1 MVLEPFK
8 DFLLLE
14 KKYSQHTVLAYLKDI
29 KSFLKFLII
38 RFNQDDLK
46 KVNYS
51 QIRNWIT
58 VLVDQD
64 ISNRSINRKISSL
77 KTYYKFLVKID
88 ELNCSPLSKHKALKT
103 EKKVQIPFSVEEIR
117 SVLDVNLG
125 SDFEAIR
132 NKLIIE
138 ILYSTGIR
146 RAELINLKLIDVDFS
161 QNQIKVLGKLNK
173 ERYIPLLENIQNTI
187 RLYLKKRECLES
199 IEDEFHLIL
208 TSKGRKIYDSLVYRV
223 VKKYFLK
230 VSAKVKKSPHI
241 LRHSFATHLLA
252 NGADLNSVKEL
263 LGHSS
268 LASTQVYTHNNISEL
283 KKVYSKSHPRE
294 KSGNQL

>member
-1 MVLEPFK
+1 MLLEPFK
-8 DFLLLE
+8 DFLLFE
-14 KKYSQHTVLAYLKDI
+14 KKYSKHTVLAYSKDVE
-29 KSFLKFLII
+29 SFLKFLKI

-46 KVNYS
+46 EVNYS
-51 QIRNWIT
+51 QIRYWIT
-58 VLVDQD
+58 VLVDQK

-77 KTYYKFLVKID
+77 KTFYKFLIKID

-103 EKKVQIPFSVEEIR
+103 KKKVQIPFSVDEIR
-117 SVLDVNLG
+117 SVLDTNIG

-138 ILYSTGIR
+138 LLYSTGIR
-146 RAELINLKLIDVDFS
+146 RAELINLKLVDVDFS

-173 ERYIPLLENIQNTI
+173 ERYIPLLENIQTTI
-187 RLYLKKRECLES
+187 RLYLKKRECLEL
-199 IEDEFHLIL
+199 IEDEFYLIL
-208 TSKGRKIYDSLVYRV
+208 TSKGKKIYNSLVYRI
-223 VKKYFLK
+223 VKNYFLE

-241 LRHSFATHLLA
+241 LRHSFATHLLT

-283 KKVYSKSHPRE
+283 KKVYSSSHPRE
-294 KSGNQL
+294 KRGN

>member
-1 MVLEPFK
+1 MLLEPFK

-14 KKYSQHTVLAYLKDI
+14 KKYSPHTVLAYSKDVE
-29 KSFLKFLII
+29 SFLRFLKI
-38 RFNQDDLK
+38 RFNQGDLK

-51 QIRNWIT
+51 QIRYWIT

-77 KTYYKFLVKID
+77 KTFYKFLVKID

-103 EKKVQIPFSVEEIR
+103 EKKVQIPFSVDEIR
-117 SVLDVNLG
+117 SVLDANIG
-125 SDFEAIR
+125 SNFEAIR

-138 ILYSTGIR
+138 LLYSTGIR

-199 IEDEFHLIL
+199 IEDEFYLIL
-208 TSKGRKIYDSLVYRV
+208 TRKGKKIYNSLVYRI
-223 VKKYFLK
+223 VKNYFLK
-230 VSAKVKKSPHI
+230 TSVKVKKSPHI
-241 LRHSFATHLLA
+241 LRHSFATHLLS

-283 KKVYSKSHPRE
+283 KKVHSNSHPRE
-294 KSGNQL
+294 KSGN

>member
-1 MVLEPFK
+1 MLLKPFK

-14 KKYSQHTVLAYLKDI
+14 KKYSQHTVLAYSKDVE
-29 KSFLKFLII
+29 SFLKFLKI
-38 RFNQDDLK
+38 RFNQNDLK
-46 KVNYS
+46 EVNYS
-51 QIRNWIT
+51 QIRHWIT
-58 VLVDQD
+58 VLVDQE

-77 KTYYKFLVKID
+77 KTFYKFLVKID

-103 EKKVQIPFSVEEIR
+103 EKKVQIPFSVDEIR
-117 SVLDVNLG
+117 SVLDANIG

-138 ILYSTGIR
+138 LLYSTGIR
-146 RAELINLKLIDVDFS
+146 RAELINLKLIDVDFGK
-161 QNQIKVLGKLNK
+161 NQIKVLGKLNK
-173 ERYIPLLENIQNTI
+173 ERYIPLLENIKNTI
-187 RLYLKKRECLES
+187 LLYLKKRECLEL
-199 IEDEFHLIL
+199 IQDEFYLIL
-208 TSKGRKIYDSLVYRV
+208 TRKGKKIYNSLVYRI
-223 VKKYFLK
+223 VKNYFSK

-241 LRHSFATHLLA
+241 LRHSFATHLLS

-283 KKVYSKSHPRE
+283 KKVYSNSHPRE
-294 KSGNQL
+294 KRGN

>member
-1 MVLEPFK
+1 MLLEPFK
-8 DFLLLE
+8 DFLLFE
-14 KKYSQHTVLAYLKDI
+14 KKYSKHTVLAYSKDVE
-29 KSFLKFLII
+29 SFLKFLKI

-46 KVNYS
+46 EVNYS
-51 QIRNWIT
+51 QIRYWIT
-58 VLVDQD
+58 VLVDQN
-64 ISNRSINRKISSL
+64 ITNRSINRKISSL
-77 KTYYKFLVKID
+77 KTFYKFLVKID
-88 ELNCSPLSKHKALKT
+88 ELNSSPLSKHKALKT
-103 EKKVQIPFSVEEIR
+103 EKKVQIPFSVDEIK
-117 SVLDVNLG
+117 SVLDVNIG
-125 SDFEAIR
+125 SDYESIR

-138 ILYSTGIR
+138 LLYSTGIR

-199 IEDEFHLIL
+199 IEDEFYLIL
-208 TSKGRKIYDSLVYRV
+208 TRKGKKIYNSLVYRI
-223 VKKYFLK
+223 VKNYFLK
-230 VSAKVKKSPHI
+230 TSVKVKKSPHI
-241 LRHSFATHLLA
+241 LRHSFATHLLS

-283 KKVYSKSHPRE
+283 KKVYSNSHPRE
-294 KSGNQL
+294 KRGN

>member
-1 MVLEPFK
+1 MLLEPFK

-14 KKYSQHTVLAYLKDI
+14 KKYSQHTVLAYSKDLE
-29 KSFLKFLII
+29 SFLKFLKI

-46 KVNYS
+46 EVNYS
-51 QIRNWIT
+51 QIRYWIT
-58 VLVDQD
+58 VLVDQK

-77 KTYYKFLVKID
+77 KTFYKFLIKID

-103 EKKVQIPFSVEEIR
+103 KKKVQIPFSVDEIR
-117 SVLDVNLG
+117 SVLDTNIG

-138 ILYSTGIR
+138 LLYSTGIR
-146 RAELINLKLIDVDFS
+146 RAELINLKLVDVDFS

-173 ERYIPLLENIQNTI
+173 ERYIPLLENIQTTI
-187 RLYLKKRECLES
+187 RLYLKKRECLEL
-199 IEDEFHLIL
+199 IEDEFYLIL
-208 TSKGRKIYDSLVYRV
+208 TSKGKKIYNSLVYRI
-223 VKKYFLK
+223 VKNYFLE

-241 LRHSFATHLLA
+241 LRHSFATHLLT

-283 KKVYSKSHPRE
+283 KKVYSSSHPRE
-294 KSGNQL
+294 KRGN

>member
-1 MVLEPFK
+1 MLLEPFK
-8 DFLLLE
+8 NFLLLE
-14 KKYSQHTVLAYLKDI
+14 KKYSQHTVLAYSKDVE
-29 KSFLKFLII
+29 SFLKFLKI

-46 KVNYS
+46 EVNYS
-51 QIRNWIT
+51 QIRYWVT

-64 ISNRSINRKISSL
+64 LSNRSINRKISSL
-77 KTYYKFLVKID
+77 KTFYKFLVKID
-88 ELNCSPLSKHKALKT
+88 ELDCSPLSKHKALKT
-103 EKKVQIPFSVEEIR
+103 ETKVQIPFSVDEIR
-117 SVLDVNLG
+117 SVLDVNIG

-138 ILYSTGIR
+138 LLYSTGIR

-161 QNQIKVLGKLNK
+161 QNQVKVLGKLNK

-187 RLYLKKRECLES
+187 RLYLKKRESLES
-199 IEDEFHLIL
+199 IEDEFYLIL
-208 TSKGRKIYDSLVYRV
+208 TRKGKKIYNSLVYRI
-223 VKKYFLK
+223 VKNYFFK

-241 LRHSFATHLLA
+241 LRHSFATHLLS

-283 KKVYSKSHPRE
+283 KKVYSNSHPRE
-294 KSGNQL
+294 KRGN

>member
-1 MVLEPFK
+1 MLLKPFK

-14 KKYSQHTVLAYLKDI
+14 KKYSQHTVLAYSKDVE
-29 KSFLKFLII
+29 SFLKFLKI

-46 KVNYS
+46 EVNYS
-51 QIRNWIT
+51 QIRHWIT
-58 VLVDQD
+58 VLVDQE

-77 KTYYKFLVKID
+77 KTFYKFLIKID

-103 EKKVQIPFSVEEIR
+103 EKKVQIPFSVDEIR
-117 SVLDVNLG
+117 SVLDSNIG

-138 ILYSTGIR
+138 LLYSTGIR
-146 RAELINLKLIDVDFS
+146 RAELINLKLIDVDFGK
-161 QNQIKVLGKLNK
+161 NQIKVLGKLNK
-173 ERYIPLLENIQNTI
+173 ERYIPLLENIKNTI
-187 RLYLKKRECLES
+187 VLYLKKRECLEL
-199 IEDEFHLIL
+199 IQDEFYLIL
-208 TSKGRKIYDSLVYRV
+208 TRKGKKIYNSLVYRI
-223 VKKYFLK
+223 VKNYFLK

-241 LRHSFATHLLA
+241 LRHSFATHLLS

-283 KKVYSKSHPRE
+283 KKVYSNSHPRE
-294 KSGNQL
+294 KRGN

>member
-1 MVLEPFK
+1 MLIKPFK

-14 KKYSQHTVLAYLKDI
+14 KKYSQHTVLAYSKDVE
-29 KSFLKFLII
+29 SFLKFLKI

-46 KVNYS
+46 EVNYS
-51 QIRNWIT
+51 QIRYWIT
-58 VLVDQD
+58 VLVDQN
-64 ISNRSINRKISSL
+64 ITNRSINRKISSL
-77 KTYYKFLVKID
+77 KTFYKFLVKID
-88 ELNCSPLSKHKALKT
+88 ELNSSPLSKHKALKT
-103 EKKVQIPFSVEEIR
+103 EKKVQIPFSVDEIR
-117 SVLDVNLG
+117 SVLDVNIG
-125 SDFEAIR
+125 SDYESIR

-138 ILYSTGIR
+138 LLYSTGIR

-161 QNQIKVLGKLNK
+161 QNQVKVLGKLNK

-199 IEDEFHLIL
+199 IEDEFYLIL
-208 TSKGRKIYDSLVYRV
+208 TRKGKKIYNSLVYRI
-223 VKKYFLK
+223 VKNYFLK

-241 LRHSFATHLLA
+241 LRHSFATHLLS

-283 KKVYSKSHPRE
+283 KKVYSNSHPRE
-294 KSGNQL
+294 KRGN

>member
-29 KSFLKFLII
+29 ESFLKFLII

-77 KTYYKFLVKID
+77 KTFYKFLVKID

-187 RLYLKKRECLES
+187 QLYLKKRECLES

>member
-1 MVLEPFK
+1 MLLEPFK

-14 KKYSQHTVLAYLKDI
+14 KKYSQHTVLAYSKDLE
-29 KSFLKFLII
+29 SFLKFLKI

-46 KVNYS
+46 EVNYS
-51 QIRNWIT
+51 QIRYWIT
-58 VLVDQD
+58 VLVDQK

-77 KTYYKFLVKID
+77 KTFYKFLIKID

-103 EKKVQIPFSVEEIR
+103 EKKVQIPFSVDEIR
-117 SVLDVNLG
+117 SVLDTNIG

-138 ILYSTGIR
+138 LFYSTGIR

-173 ERYIPLLENIQNTI
+173 ERYIPLLENIQTTI
-187 RLYLKKRECLES
+187 RLYLKKRECLEL
-199 IEDEFHLIL
+199 IEDEFYLIL
-208 TSKGRKIYDSLVYRV
+208 TSKGKKIYNSLVYRI
-223 VKKYFLK
+223 VKNYFLE

-241 LRHSFATHLLA
+241 LRHSFATHLLT

-283 KKVYSKSHPRE
+283 KKVYSSSHPRE
-294 KSGNQL
+294 KRGN

>member
-1 MVLEPFK
+1 MLLDPFK
-8 DFLLLE
+8 DFLLFE
-14 KKYSQHTVLAYLKDI
+14 KKYSKHTVLAYSKDVE
-29 KSFLKFLII
+29 SFLKFLKI

-46 KVNYS
+46 EVNYS
-51 QIRNWIT
+51 QIRYWIT

-64 ISNRSINRKISSL
+64 LSNRSINRKISSL
-77 KTYYKFLVKID
+77 KTFYKFLVKID

-103 EKKVQIPFSVEEIR
+103 ETKVQIPFSVDEIR
-117 SVLDVNLG
+117 SVLDVNIG
-125 SDFEAIR
+125 SDYESIR

-138 ILYSTGIR
+138 LLYSTGIR

-161 QNQIKVLGKLNK
+161 QNQVKVLGKLNK

-199 IEDEFHLIL
+199 IEDEFYLIL
-208 TSKGRKIYDSLVYRV
+208 TRKGKKIYNSLVYRI
-223 VKKYFLK
+223 VKNYFFK

-241 LRHSFATHLLA
+241 LRHSFATHLLS

-283 KKVYSKSHPRE
+283 KKVYSNSHPRE
-294 KSGNQL
+294 KRGN

>member
-1 MVLEPFK
+1 MLLKPFK

-14 KKYSQHTVLAYLKDI
+14 KKYSQHTVLAYSKDVE
-29 KSFLKFLII
+29 SFLKFLKI
-38 RFNQDDLK
+38 RFNQNDLK
-46 KVNYS
+46 EVNYS
-51 QIRNWIT
+51 QIRHWIT
-58 VLVDQD
+58 VLVDQE

-77 KTYYKFLVKID
+77 KTFYKFLVKID

-103 EKKVQIPFSVEEIR
+103 EKKVQIPFSVDEIR
-117 SVLDVNLG
+117 SVLDSNIG

-138 ILYSTGIR
+138 LLYSTGIR
-146 RAELINLKLIDVDFS
+146 RAELINLKLIDVDFGK
-161 QNQIKVLGKLNK
+161 NQIKVLGKLNK
-173 ERYIPLLENIQNTI
+173 ERYIPLLENIKNTI
-187 RLYLKKRECLES
+187 LLYLKKRECLEL
-199 IEDEFHLIL
+199 IQDEFYLIL
-208 TSKGRKIYDSLVYRV
+208 TRKGKKIYNSLVYRI
-223 VKKYFLK
+223 VKNYFSK

-241 LRHSFATHLLA
+241 LRHSFATHLLS

-283 KKVYSKSHPRE
+283 KKVYSNSHPRE
-294 KSGNQL
+294 KRGN

>member
-1 MVLEPFK
+1 MLLKPFK

-14 KKYSQHTVLAYLKDI
+14 KKYSQHTVLAYSKDVE
-29 KSFLKFLII
+29 SFLKFLKI

-46 KVNYS
+46 EVNYS
-51 QIRNWIT
+51 QIRHWIT
-58 VLVDQD
+58 VLVDQE

-77 KTYYKFLVKID
+77 KTFYKFLIKID

-103 EKKVQIPFSVEEIR
+103 EKKVQIPFSVDEIR
-117 SVLDVNLG
+117 SVLDSNIG

-138 ILYSTGIR
+138 LLYSTGIR
-146 RAELINLKLIDVDFS
+146 RAELINLKLIDVDFGK
-161 QNQIKVLGKLNK
+161 NQIKVLGKLNK
-173 ERYIPLLENIQNTI
+173 ERYIPLLENIKNTI
-187 RLYLKKRECLES
+187 VLYLKKRECLEL
-199 IEDEFHLIL
+199 IQDEFYLIL
-208 TSKGRKIYDSLVYRV
+208 TRKGKKIYNSLVYRI
-223 VKKYFLK
+223 VKNYFSK

-241 LRHSFATHLLA
+241 LRHSFATHLLS

-283 KKVYSKSHPRE
+283 KKVYSNSHPRE
-294 KSGNQL
+294 KRGN

>member
-1 MVLEPFK
+1 MLIKPFK

-14 KKYSQHTVLAYLKDI
+14 KKYSQHTVLAYSKDVE
-29 KSFLKFLII
+29 SFLKFLKI

-46 KVNYS
+46 EVNYS
-51 QIRNWIT
+51 QIRYWIT
-58 VLVDQD
+58 VLVDQE

-77 KTYYKFLVKID
+77 KTFYKFLVKID

-103 EKKVQIPFSVEEIR
+103 EKKVQIPFSVDEIR
-117 SVLDVNLG
+117 SVLDSNIG

-138 ILYSTGIR
+138 LLYSTGIR
-146 RAELINLKLIDVDFS
+146 RAELINLKLIDVDFGK
-161 QNQIKVLGKLNK
+161 NQIKVLGKLNK

-187 RLYLKKRECLES
+187 LFYLKKRECLES
-199 IEDEFHLIL
+199 IQDEFYLIL
-208 TSKGRKIYDSLVYRV
+208 TRKGKKIYNSLVYRI
-223 VKKYFLK
+223 VKNYFSK

-241 LRHSFATHLLA
+241 LRHSFATHLLS

-283 KKVYSKSHPRE
+283 KKVYSNSHPRE
-294 KSGNQL
+294 KRGN

>member
-1 MVLEPFK
+1 MLLEPFK

-14 KKYSQHTVLAYLKDI
+14 KKYSPHTVLAYSKDVE
-29 KSFLKFLII
+29 SFLRFLKI
-38 RFNQDDLK
+38 RFNQGDLK

-51 QIRNWIT
+51 QIRYWIT

-77 KTYYKFLVKID
+77 KTFYKFLVKID

-103 EKKVQIPFSVEEIR
+103 EKKVQIPFSVDEVR
-117 SVLDVNLG
+117 SVLDANIG
-125 SDFEAIR
+125 SNFEAIR

-138 ILYSTGIR
+138 LLYSTGIR

-199 IEDEFHLIL
+199 IEDEFYLIL
-208 TSKGRKIYDSLVYRV
+208 TRKGKKIYNSLVYRI
-223 VKKYFLK
+223 VKNYFLK
-230 VSAKVKKSPHI
+230 TSVKVKKSPHI
-241 LRHSFATHLLA
+241 LRHSFATHLLS

-283 KKVYSKSHPRE
+283 KKVYSNSHPRE
-294 KSGNQL
+294 KSGN

>member
-1 MVLEPFK
+1 MLLEPFK
-8 DFLLLE
+8 DFLLFE
-14 KKYSQHTVLAYLKDI
+14 KKYSKHTVLAYSKDVE
-29 KSFLKFLII
+29 SFLKFLKI

-46 KVNYS
+46 EVNYS
-51 QIRNWIT
+51 QIRYWIT
-58 VLVDQD
+58 VLVDQN
-64 ISNRSINRKISSL
+64 ITNRSINRKISSL
-77 KTYYKFLVKID
+77 KTFYKFLVKID
-88 ELNCSPLSKHKALKT
+88 ELNSSPLSKHKALKT
-103 EKKVQIPFSVEEIR
+103 EKKVQIPFSVDEIR
-117 SVLDVNLG
+117 SVLDVNIG
-125 SDFEAIR
+125 SDYESIR

-138 ILYSTGIR
+138 LLYSTGIR

-161 QNQIKVLGKLNK
+161 QNQVKVLGKLNK

-199 IEDEFHLIL
+199 IEDEFYLIL
-208 TSKGRKIYDSLVYRV
+208 TRKGKKIYNSLVYRI
-223 VKKYFLK
+223 VKNYFLK

-241 LRHSFATHLLA
+241 LRHSFATHLLS

-283 KKVYSKSHPRE
+283 KKVYSNSHPRE
-294 KSGNQL
+294 KRGN

>member
-1 MVLEPFK
+1 MLLEPFK

-14 KKYSQHTVLAYLKDI
+14 KKYSPHTVLAYSKDVE
-29 KSFLKFLII
+29 SFLRFLKI
-38 RFNQDDLK
+38 RFNQGDLK

-51 QIRNWIT
+51 QIRYWIT

-77 KTYYKFLVKID
+77 KTFYKFLVKID

-103 EKKVQIPFSVEEIR
+103 EKKVQIPFSVDEIR
-117 SVLDVNLG
+117 SVLDANIG
-125 SDFEAIR
+125 SNFEAIR

-138 ILYSTGIR
+138 LLYSTGIR

-199 IEDEFHLIL
+199 IEDEFYLIL
-208 TSKGRKIYDSLVYRV
+208 TRKGKKIYNSLVYRI
-223 VKKYFLK
+223 VKNYFLK
-230 VSAKVKKSPHI
+230 TSVKVKKSPHI
-241 LRHSFATHLLA
+241 LRHSFATHLLS

-283 KKVYSKSHPRE
+283 KKVYSNSHPRE
-294 KSGNQL
+294 KSGN

>member
-1 MVLEPFK
+1 MLLEPFK
-8 DFLLLE
+8 NFLLLE
-14 KKYSQHTVLAYLKDI
+14 KKYSQHTVLAYSKDVE
-29 KSFLKFLII
+29 SFLKFLKI

-46 KVNYS
+46 EVNYS
-51 QIRNWIT
+51 QIRYWIT

-64 ISNRSINRKISSL
+64 LSNRSINRKISSL
-77 KTYYKFLVKID
+77 KTFYKFLVKID
-88 ELNCSPLSKHKALKT
+88 ELDCSPLSKHKALKT
-103 EKKVQIPFSVEEIR
+103 ETKVQIPFSVDEIR
-117 SVLDVNLG
+117 SVLDVNIG

-138 ILYSTGIR
+138 LLYSTGIR

-187 RLYLKKRECLES
+187 RLYLKKRESLES
-199 IEDEFHLIL
+199 IEDEFYLIL
-208 TSKGRKIYDSLVYRV
+208 TRKGKKIYNSLVYRI
-223 VKKYFLK
+223 VKNYFFK

-241 LRHSFATHLLA
+241 LRHSFATHLLS

-283 KKVYSKSHPRE
+283 KKVYSNSHPRE
-294 KSGNQL
+294 KRGN